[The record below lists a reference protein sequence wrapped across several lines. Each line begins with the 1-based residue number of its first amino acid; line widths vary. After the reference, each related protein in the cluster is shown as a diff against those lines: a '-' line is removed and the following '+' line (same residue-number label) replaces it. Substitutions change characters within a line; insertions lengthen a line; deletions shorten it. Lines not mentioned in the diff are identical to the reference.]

1 MTATKGRTIAWATTG
16 MIVLAGCGAGQEAAT
31 SDQRSSSPGSLG
43 QIASIQVRDA
53 QFVWSDPVPGDAVY
67 APGADAPLQVTIV
80 NGEVGVAATDRL
92 VAVSSPIAT
101 SGRIIGD
108 AAIADG
114 QVLVAGY
121 DGPVSSIPVDGARE
135 VTIALE
141 GLTAPIRA
149 GLTYPVVFTFADAGE
164 LQLQVGVENPSVLPP
179 RAREAEQDPTIIG
192 TGPEPAVVP
201 GER

>member
-1 MTATKGRTIAWATTG
+1 MVVAWVAAG

-31 SDQRSSSPGSLG
+31 SEQRSSSPGSLG
-43 QIASIQVRDA
+43 QVGSIQVRDA
-53 QFVWSDPVPGDAVY
+53 QFAWSDPVPGDAVY
-67 APGADAPLQVTIV
+67 PAGADVPLQVTIV
-80 NGEVGVAATDRL
+80 NGEVGMPSTDRL

-101 SGRIIGD
+101 SGRIVGD
-108 AAIADG
+108 ADIPDG

-121 DGPVSSIPVDGARE
+121 DGPVSSITVDGARE
-135 VTIALE
+135 VAIALE

-179 RAREAEQDPTIIG
+179 RARDAEQDPAIIG

>member
-1 MTATKGRTIAWATTG
+1 MAVAWAVAGT
-16 MIVLAGCGAGQEAAT
+16 IVLAGCGAGQEAAT
-31 SDQRSSSPGSLG
+31 SEQRSSSPGSSG
-43 QIASIQVRDA
+43 QVGSIQVRDV
-53 QFVWSDPVPGDAVY
+53 QFAWSDPVPGDTVY
-67 APGADAPLQVTIV
+67 PPGADAPLQVTIV
-80 NGEVGVAATDRL
+80 NGEVGVPSADRL

-101 SGRIIGD
+101 SGRIVGD

-121 DGPVSSIPVDGARE
+121 DGPVSSITVDGARE

-164 LQLQVGVENPSVLPP
+164 LRLQVGVENPSVLPP
-179 RAREAEQDPTIIG
+179 RAREAEQDPAIIG

-201 GER
+201 GEG